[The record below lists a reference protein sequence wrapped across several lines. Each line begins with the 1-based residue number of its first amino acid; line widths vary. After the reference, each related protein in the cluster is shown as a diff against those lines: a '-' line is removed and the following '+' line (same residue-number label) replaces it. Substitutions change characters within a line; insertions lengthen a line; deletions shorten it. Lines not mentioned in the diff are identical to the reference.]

1 MQDIIIRHL
10 NKSYGGNPV
19 LKDLSALIPAGKL
32 TAVMAPSGTGK
43 TTLLRILAGLEK
55 PDSGEITGLSGLRVS
70 MVFQED
76 RLIDS
81 LDAAANIRIT
91 APGLTEQET
100 EKALIETGLAEA
112 VHQKTS
118 DLSGGM
124 KRRVAVLR
132 ALLARYDLLLLD
144 EPFTGLD
151 TETKEKVIRTLLQRA
166 AGKTVIL
173 VTHDPADAER
183 MHAAEKIMIMH

>member
-100 EKALIETGLAEA
+100 
-112 VHQKTS
+112 
-118 DLSGGM
+118 
-124 KRRVAVLR
+124 
-132 ALLARYDLLLLD
+132 
-144 EPFTGLD
+144 
-151 TETKEKVIRTLLQRA
+151 
-166 AGKTVIL
+166 
-173 VTHDPADAER
+173 
-183 MHAAEKIMIMH
+183 